1 MVEKSRIP
9 AEESQSFA
17 SWTLPEVETGKPV
30 AQRDE
35 GNRVVARA
43 LTARQLEDITSRA
56 HREGFSHGVKE
67 GRAAGFEKGQAEGR
81 AAAREELK
89 QQIAQL
95 QNIMQQLLEPIAQ
108 QNTQIETA
116 MTQLSLDI
124 ARSVLAREPA
134 LEASA
139 LIPLVRRAL
148 RELPVGERN
157 VTVLLH
163 PQQIDILRD
172 CAEWP
177 AAWRMQ
183 ADSRIDM
190 GGCKITTDHSLVDY
204 SVEMRFRQI
213 AAQLLAERDDGD
225 APEPGLLLDEHDDL

>member
-1 MVEKSRIP
+1 VVEKSRIP
-9 AEESQSFA
+9 ADQSGEFA
-17 SWTLPEVETGKPV
+17 NWTLPEVDTGKPV

-43 LTARQLEDITSRA
+43 LTARQLEDITNRA
-56 HREGFSHGVKE
+56 HREGFAHGVRE

-95 QNIMQQLLEPIAQ
+95 QNVMSQLLDPIAEQ
-108 QNTQIETA
+108 GTAIETA

-124 ARSVLAREPA
+124 ARTVLAQEPA
-134 LEASA
+134 LKAET

-157 VTVLLH
+157 ITVLLH
-163 PQQIDILRD
+163 PQQIEILRD

-183 ADSRIDM
+183 ADSRVDA
-190 GGCKITTDHSLVDY
+190 GGCKVLTDHSLVDF

-213 AAQLLAERDDGD
+213 AAQLLAERDDGE
-225 APEPGLLLDEHDDL
+225 APEPGMLLGDDDD